1 MANLTMAGTK
11 DHPITIG
18 PIAERVRVVWR
29 GRTIG
34 DSKHALELR
43 EANYPPVVYV
53 PRADMDMSALKR
65 TARVTTCPYKGEAN
79 YYSIADGEARDD
91 AAVQRREGFAARE
104 REPRALQREI
114 AEKQPHRPRLRDLLD
129 LIEIAPGGGP
139 VADAAAQSG
148 AGKQVAWR
156 RWRSR

>member
-1 MANLTMAGTK
+1 MEANMSVAGTK

-53 PRADMDMSALKR
+53 PRADMDLSALER

-79 YYSIADGEARDD
+79 YYSITDGKAHDDNAVWTYETPKADVA
-91 AAVQRREGFAARE
+91 
-104 REPRALQREI
+104 EI
-114 AEKQPHRPRLRDLLD
+114 ASHLAFYPDRV
-129 LIEIAPGGGP
+129 EITRGG
-139 VADAAAQSG
+139 
-148 AGKQVAWR
+148 
-156 RWRSR
+156 

>member
-65 TARVTTCPYKGEAN
+65 TARVTTPVPTR
-79 YYSIADGEARDD
+79 ARRTITRSPM
-91 AAVQRREGFAARE
+91 ARLATTTRCGPTRRR
-104 REPRALQREI
+104 
-114 AEKQPHRPRLRDLLD
+114 RPRSRKSRRTLRS
-129 LIEIAPGGGP
+129 IPTK
-139 VADAAAQSG
+139 S
-148 AGKQVAWR
+148 
-156 RWRSR
+156 RSRANESPLARPEAPAL